1 MYGTATLNTSGRF
14 DGAQSTTNIY
24 VSVNTYEEIGMLL
37 TALFLYFVAT
47 PAYSIPVYLIIG
59 TILLDVVSLGLFRE
73 VAELYLGSDA
83 PTADD
88 EIFDE

>member
-1 MYGTATLNTSGRF
+1 MF
-14 DGAQSTTNIY
+14 
-24 VSVNTYEEIGMLL
+24 L

-47 PAYSIPVYLIIG
+47 PAYSIPIYIVIF
-59 TILLDVVSLGLFRE
+59 TMLLDIVGLGIIRD
-73 VAELYLGSDA
+73 VAELYLDSDA